1 MKRLWIALGAIAVL
15 MMLAWTTLTDPRFR
29 LGALAILAMFAIR
42 TWAHSRKQQRESEGH
57 SDLDDE

>member
-15 MMLAWTTLTDPRFR
+15 MMLAWSTLPDPRFR

-42 TWAHSRKQQRESEGH
+42 TWAHSRKQQRERLR
-57 SDLDDE
+57 DLNEDDE

>member
-15 MMLAWTTLTDPRFR
+15 MVLTWITIDDQKFR
-29 LGALAILAMFAIR
+29 LAALAILAMFAIR

-57 SDLDDE
+57 RDLDDE